1 MTLAEVFD
9 LCQEIELRHAKLY
22 ATLSLLLGS
31 IDERIARFWEQMS
44 AEEWQHYIIVD
55 FGRSL
60 CAQSFGLETL
70 ATDLPEVSIQQII
83 HELGEHER
91 KVDTKQITLN
101 EAFEIAIA
109 IEESESD
116 TIYMHLLSTIRKAI
130 YRSDQTY
137 LLSRISQIE
146 KGMHAHIDHLI
157 EATKRFSKDP
167 DLVRQAHGLKELRR
181 QHR

>member
-60 CAQSFGLETL
+60 CAQSFGLDTP
-70 ATDLPEVSIQQII
+70 ATDLSDVSIERIV
-83 HELGEHER
+83 HALDEHER
-91 KVDTKQITLN
+91 RVATKQITLN
-101 EAFEIAIA
+101 EAFEIAIE
-109 IEESESD
+109 IEESEAD
-116 TIYMHLLSTIRKAI
+116 TIYMHLLSSIRKAI
-130 YRSDQTY
+130 YQSDQTY
-137 LLSRISQIE
+137 LLSRIHQIE
-146 KGMHAHIDHLI
+146 KEMHAHVEHLI
-157 EATKRFSKDP
+157 EATRRFAKDP
-167 DLVRQAHGLKELRR
+167 DLARRAYRLKDLRR